1 MKTITRTVCWACKKG
16 GEAGPLVKIGK
27 YDYVH
32 KTCGGKAPIIENAS
46 FVKETRLE
54 ARDIKMLREEAEKV
68 KEENDKTK

>member
-1 MKTITRTVCWACKKG
+1 MNTVQIIVCWACKKG

-46 FVKETRLE
+46 FVNENRLE
-54 ARDIKMLREEAEKV
+54 AKDIKILKQQMEEK
-68 KEENDKTK
+68 K